1 MKLSLLD
8 QICESAGHLIRDHP
22 SLHPFAQ
29 ELSARDLAGWTTRI
43 HSESSAGK
51 PVKPPIEFVLEV
63 KRVVPHS
70 AWIRLSVLLIELIHL
85 SRAEWEDPLSAYEKE
100 SLTMGILWE
109 TLLITECSW
118 RSDEIQ
124 GKIPTLSTVDLIPE
138 DV

>member
-1 MKLSLLD
+1 MSV
-8 QICESAGHLIRDHP
+8 
-22 SLHPFAQ
+22 
-29 ELSARDLAGWTTRI
+29 RDLVGWTTRI
-43 HSESSAGK
+43 HSEASAGT
-51 PVKPPIEFVLEV
+51 PVTPPVEFVSEV
-63 KRVVPHS
+63 KQVVPHS
-70 AWIRLSVLLIELIHL
+70 AWIRLSVLLIEMIHL

-124 GKIPTLSTVDLIPE
+124 GKISNFSTVDLIPE